1 MYRVLKVSRPLSMNR
16 LTNLIRSLISSA
28 FPTQKQPQPTI
39 DSYGQHSC
47 GLPEEEI
54 QSIMEWLFLS
64 LVSAGY
70 WGNAHL
76 IWYNDAEPNS
86 ELEQAL
92 KEAISQ
98 QEPTFLYR
106 CGDRT
111 LQPPDGFYWRMIT
124 EHPSTRIYE
133 LEVKDNE

>member
-1 MYRVLKVSRPLSMNR
+1 MNR
-16 LTNLIRSLISSA
+16 LTNLIRSLVDSA

-39 DSYGQHSC
+39 DSYGQHEC
-47 GLPEEEI
+47 GLPEEKI

-76 IWYNDAEPNS
+76 IWYDDAEPNS

-92 KEAISQ
+92 AEAVQQ
-98 QEPTFLYR
+98 QEPIFLYR

-111 LQPPDGFYWRMIT
+111 LQPPSGYYWQMIA

-133 LEVKDNE
+133 LEMRDEG

>member
-1 MYRVLKVSRPLSMNR
+1 MN
-16 LTNLIRSLISSA
+16 LLINLIRSFVDSA

-39 DSYGQHSC
+39 DSYGQQSC
-47 GLPEEEI
+47 GLPEEQI

-64 LVSAGY
+64 LVGARY

-76 IWYNDAEPNS
+76 LWYNDAEPNP

-92 KEAISQ
+92 KEAIQQ

-111 LQPPDGFYWRMIT
+111 LQPPAGYYWRMIT
-124 EHPSTRIYE
+124 EHPSTRIYQ
-133 LEVKDNE
+133 LEVRSAGSRPLVCL

>member
-1 MYRVLKVSRPLSMNR
+1 MNR
-16 LTNLIRSLISSA
+16 LINLIRSFISSA

-54 QSIMEWLFLS
+54 QSVMEWLFLS
-64 LVSAGY
+64 LVNAGY
-70 WGNAHL
+70 WGNSHL
-76 IWYNDAEPNS
+76 LWHNDAEPS
-86 ELEQAL
+86 SDLEQAL
-92 KEAISQ
+92 KVAIGQ

-111 LQPPDGFYWRMIT
+111 LQAPEGFYWRMIA
-124 EHPSTRIYE
+124 EHPSTRIYQ
-133 LEVKDNE
+133 LEVSEND

>member
-1 MYRVLKVSRPLSMNR
+1 MNR
-16 LTNLIRSLISSA
+16 LINLIRSLVDSA

-39 DSYGQHSC
+39 DSYGQQSC

-54 QSIMEWLFLS
+54 QSVMEWLFLS

-70 WGNAHL
+70 WGNSHL
-76 IWYNDAEPNS
+76 LWYNDAEPNS
-86 ELEQAL
+86 DLEQAL

-98 QEPTFLYR
+98 REPTFLYR
-106 CGDRT
+106 VGERT
-111 LQPPDGFYWRMIT
+111 VEPPAGFYWRMIA

-133 LEVKDNE
+133 LEVKNNE